1 MISRTVLLATIT
13 LMSGCAS
20 YEWRNDRADAHW
32 EGDLNECRASAM
44 ATYPR
49 ALVQEREIDRAATDR
64 LAAQYEQQQ
73 AAARSYSSSTT
84 CSRAGRAVQCDT
96 YGTVP
101 VAQPVAQAPPPVVY
115 RTRTVDVNAR
125 DRERFTQTC
134 IAAKGWHRVRVDD

>member
-1 MISRTVLLATIT
+1 MGSRLILVAMIAV
-13 LMSGCAS
+13 MSGCAS

-32 EGDLNECRASAM
+32 ESDLNECRASAM
-44 ATYPR
+44 STYPK

-64 LAAQYEQQQ
+64 VAAQYEQQQ

-96 YGTVP
+96 WGTVP
-101 VAQPVAQAPPPVVY
+101 VAQPAAAPPPPVVY